1 MSGFSFMRMVLDDPA
16 LGRLLE
22 IAWHIEPLRET

>member
-1 MSGFSFMRMVLDDPA
+1 MRMVLDDPA
-16 LGRLLE
+16 LRRLLE